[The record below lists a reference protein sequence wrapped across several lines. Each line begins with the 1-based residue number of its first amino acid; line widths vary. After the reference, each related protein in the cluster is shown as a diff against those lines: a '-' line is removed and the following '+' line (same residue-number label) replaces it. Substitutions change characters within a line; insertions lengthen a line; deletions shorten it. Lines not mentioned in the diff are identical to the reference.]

1 MFATIR
7 QSIICCGLSASLLSA
22 CNSGDKQSE
31 KTAADSTVSQS
42 ETGPLKPGGHYI
54 LKQYV
59 EQAQLLGTTLI
70 SSTYPFTEM
79 VVTAKGDSVWL
90 INGTME
96 LVKLEAKVDG
106 GNNLKLDTLYQL
118 VPGMSANVWAYVDK
132 TYGGAWEYLLEEK
145 VAPVPVVEGSAVT
158 SVLLP
163 VLNSV
168 LFSGKWKEA
177 AAKNADVISE
187 TSKVVTFDAS
197 GKIEGWSEGD
207 SFRLQLNG
215 DQSQCDCNMM
225 SIKNLGVD
233 ELFAWELESNALI
246 IYTVKNTLPDGDKP
260 YYKRQKVYRRFEK
273 VGGI

>member
-1 MFATIR
+1 MFATLR
-7 QSIICCGLSASLLSA
+7 YSFICFGLSTLLLSA

-31 KTAADSTVSQS
+31 KTATDTTVSQAA
-42 ETGPLKPGGHYI
+42 TGPLKPGGHYI

-59 EQAQLLGTTLI
+59 EQAQVLGTTLI

-79 VVTAKGDSVWL
+79 VVTPKGDSVWL

-106 GNNLKLDTLYQL
+106 GNNLRLDTLYKL
-118 VPGMSANVWAYVDK
+118 EPGMSANVWAYIDK

-145 VAPVPVVEGSAVT
+145 IAPIPVTEGSQVT

-177 AAKNADVISE
+177 ASKNADVISE
-187 TSKVVTFDAS
+187 AGNVIVFEPS
-197 GKIEGWSEGD
+197 GKITGWSEGD
-207 SFRLQLNG
+207 GFRLHLNG

-233 ELFAWELESNALI
+233 ELFAWELEGNALK
-246 IYTVKNTLPDGDKP
+246 IYTVKNTQANGEKP
-260 YYKRQKVYRRFEK
+260 YYQRQKVFRRFEK
-273 VGGI
+273 VAGV